1 MQILTDLMAII
12 SRGVVFAGSVYTI
25 WNAVQLGFALKEHQG
40 RRHCGNYRR
49 RFPDAG
55 AVLTE
60 GRQWT
65 RYKACWMTSLP
76 MLLL

>member
-40 RRHCGNYRR
+40 
-49 RFPDAG
+49 P
-55 AVLTE
+55 
-60 GRQWT
+60 
-65 RYKACWMTSLP
+65 
-76 MLLL
+76 